1 VPGSFVIATVLTGRP
16 GVLEADGA
24 AGALDADGVT
34 VRWTV
39 TVVGGPTFVFVHPAA
54 SGAAAMSAAASARL
68 PIMVGTVTP
77 RIGDSRQ
84 RPRPVA

>member
-1 VPGSFVIATVLTGRP
+1 LVIAAVLTGRP

-24 AGALDADGVT
+24 AGALDAEGVT
-34 VRWTV
+34 VRCTV

-54 SGAAAMSAAASARL
+54 ASGAATMSTATSARL
-68 PIMVGTVTP
+68 PIMIGTVTP

-84 RPRPVA
+84 RPRPVAA